1 MKKRMFAMCLLVC
14 LLVTGIAFAGYTYLC
29 DRDGGDITPGKWRD
43 TDTVLRSWVEH
54 ESDGYYRYFEIETIR
69 EDHCSKGHLV
79 ILKGTKVIRATS
91 FVITIELKN
100 GSSTKIRLSSR
111 NCFLP
116 DSSF

>member
-1 MKKRMFAMCLLVC
+1 MRPTNTLALKKRMFAMCLLVC

-79 ILKGTKVIRATS
+79 ILKGTKVIKQ
-91 FVITIELKN
+91 FQ
-100 GSSTKIRLSSR
+100 GY
-111 NCFLP
+111 
-116 DSSF
+116 